1 MKSTNLRMLLEKAV
15 RLYTGTASGEIV
27 PVMAVPVSEITK
39 LMADCPP
46 AKIGRPQ
53 VTANMIPDKFVKLY
67 PRLLNKEIN
76 ISEFAKICGISRPT
90 VYKYIRLLQEEK
102 EKQDDH

>member
-1 MKSTNLRMLLEKAV
+1 MKSLNSRMLLEKAV

-39 LMADCPP
+39 LMADCPQ

-53 VTANMIPDKFVKLY
+53 VTADMIPSKFVKLY

-76 ISEFAKICGISRPT
+76 ISEFARMCDISRPT
-90 VYKYIRLLQEEK
+90 VYKYIRLLQKEE